1 MSDAVQPD
9 EITVPEKCPQC
20 SKPGEQVDDTTIWHC
35 DACGKTWDTAAVQ
48 PDEVTSTSIES
59 RTVVDRRQ
67 EQAREELNA
76 ATHEAL
82 MGVDPIPNRDQFLTM
97 AATANMLSQSAAA
110 PPALRDPY
118 VAFHVCM
125 MGRALGLDPATA
137 MNLIDAIGY
146 DKQKAAKGEPQDKL
160 QLSLSP
166 ELLVARV
173 KMMGLGS
180 VELLWASKTKA
191 AAVALRP
198 GGKVTRATKTDGL
211 VCIGDIIEITGEL
224 GRVEFDW
231 DMAEEAELTD
241 DRCLWDPA
249 TDVVTHWKRPNTNG
263 RGWSNNQPNGC
274 KCGSYKKHPGR
285 MMGWRAMGFCVHT
298 YFPEASLG
306 LYSPE
311 ELGAVVDDNG
321 RAIDPTTVELPEGY
335 ETRTPSA
342 GGRSAAAPPQDQQD
356 PAAPYVIDWLKQ
368 RIAALPEEQRNTLK
382 ARWGEKY
389 TEGRLPKFIDDLT
402 ERGANIAKALIA
414 GQESIAKG
422 TGWKPTVS
430 TDEPTGPPEPGEA
443 DSTPSP
449 QAPEAPQAPP
459 GGPEPVSGG
468 DPAPEA
474 VEDPGGAPEQP
485 SSDATAAPTTVF
497 PTNEQLD
504 QAIAYVGAM
513 TEKQLNAGLRAR
525 TLDTK
530 ASERERRQALAR
542 VIANELAEEARAAE
556 AE

>member
-1 MSDAVQPD
+1 V
-9 EITVPEKCPQC
+9 
-20 SKPGEQVDDTTIWHC
+20 WHC
-35 DACGKTWDTAAVQ
+35 DACGKTWDTADVVQ
-48 PDEVTSTSIES
+48 PDEVTSSTALES
-59 RTVVDRRQ
+59 RAGTDRRQ
-67 EQAREELNA
+67 EQAREQMNA

-82 MGVDPIPNRDQFLTM
+82 MGVEPIPSRDQFLTM

-146 DKQKAAKGEPQDKL
+146 SADKARKGEPQDKL

-191 AAVALRP
+191 SAVALRP

-211 VCIGDIIEITGEL
+211 VVIGDIIEITGEL

-241 DRCLWDPA
+241 DRCLWDPE
-249 TDVVTHWKRPNTNG
+249 TDVVTHWKKPGSNG
-263 RGWSNNQPNGC
+263 RGWTNNSPNGC
-274 KCGSYKKHPGR
+274 RCGSYKKHPGR

-335 ETRTPSA
+335 ETHRSA
-342 GGRSAAAPPQDQQD
+342 GTTSG
-356 PAAPYVIDWLKQ
+356 PAEEQVEKAEPFVIDWLKE

-389 TEGRLPKFIDDLT
+389 TEGRLPKFIDELSV
-402 ERGANIAKALIA
+402 RGANIAKALIA

-430 TDEPTGPPEPGEA
+430 TDEPTGPLEAPAA

-449 QAPEAPQAPP
+449 PAPDAAQEAP
-459 GGPEPVSGG
+459 GGPEPDSGG
-468 DPAPEA
+468 DPAPQGA
-474 VEDPGGAPEQP
+474 QDPGEQP
-485 SSDATAAPTTVF
+485 DPASTDAATTPQATPFAPGLI
-497 PTNEQLD
+497 PSNEMID
-504 QAIAYVGAM
+504 QAIAYVGSM
-513 TEKQLNAGLRAR
+513 TEKQLNAALRSR

-530 ASERERRQALAR
+530 ASEREKRQTLAR
-542 VIANELAEEARAAE
+542 VIAMESAQEAKDAAS
-556 AE
+556 